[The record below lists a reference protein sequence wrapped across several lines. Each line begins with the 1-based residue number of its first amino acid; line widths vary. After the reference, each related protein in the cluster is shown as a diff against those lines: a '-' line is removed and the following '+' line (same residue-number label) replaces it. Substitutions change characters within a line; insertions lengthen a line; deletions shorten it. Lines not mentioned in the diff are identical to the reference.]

1 MITRRQTLIA
11 LGGALAPLITFAQ
24 QQGKV
29 WRVGYLGPGKAAVA
43 SNVEALRTG
52 LRELGYVDGKNL
64 LIEYRWAEG
73 KAERLPGLAAEL
85 VRLNVDLIVT
95 SGGVGATAAG
105 LATRRIPIVV
115 AVSGD
120 LVALGLAASLAKPGG
135 NVTGQIYFAEALQA
149 KWLELLKETLP
160 GLTRV
165 AVLRPPANSAN
176 SATKLATDTITAT
189 AKHLKLDIPFFT
201 VQEVTDFEGA
211 FASMV
216 KQRAGAVLVSDNA
229 LLNFNVKTSADIV
242 LRHRLPSS
250 GILAFAEAGGMLG
263 YGVNFAEMFRR
274 AAALVDKIFR
284 GTKPGDIPIEQA
296 TKFELIVNMKTAK
309 TLGIKVPQSI
319 LVQATTVIE

>member
-135 NVTGQIYFAEALQA
+135 NVTGQIFFAEALQA

-165 AVLRPPANSAN
+165 AVLRPPAI

>member
-1 MITRRQTLIA
+1 MITRRQSLIA

>member
-135 NVTGQIYFAEALQA
+135 NVTGQIFFAEALQA

-165 AVLRPPANSAN
+165 AVLRPPAN

-216 KQRAGAVLVSDNA
+216 KQRAGAVLVSDHA

>member
-165 AVLRPPANSAN
+165 AVLRPPAI

>member
-165 AVLRPPANSAN
+165 AVLRPPAI

-216 KQRAGAVLVSDNA
+216 KQRAGAVLVSDHA